1 MFRVALRVLLV
12 SPEAYS
18 PDSGFYASGFAEE
31 TKVWSLVYKQA
42 RFRTQKW
49 CKSFTIF
56 YFSFSYICLPTSHW
70 TNHGFCFP
78 ACTRVAYKTKGS
90 RLPTPQVLRCRTLVA
105 NKGELE
111 TRVTGDE
118 ALGTT
123 GRRKREM
130 FSPFRLPLGATLH
143 RERDGW
149 VRGWAIYAA
158 FFLGW
163 LLWKWSMVRETQHTE
178 NRNCLIPHRRKSR
191 MAIHTISRPV
201 KFKALMSN

>member
-78 ACTRVAYKTKGS
+78 ACTRVAYKTKGP

-123 GRRKREM
+123 GRRKKRNV
-130 FSPFRLPLGATLH
+130 FSFPPSFRRNFTP
-143 RERDGW
+143 RERRLGT
-149 VRGWAIYAA
+149 RLGHICC
-158 FFLGW
+158 FLLGMIAM
-163 LLWKWSMVRETQHTE
+163 KMKHGSGNTAY
-178 NRNCLIPHRRKSR
+178 RK
-191 MAIHTISRPV
+191 
-201 KFKALMSN
+201 

>member
-18 PDSGFYASGFAEE
+18 PDSEHYASGFAEE

-56 YFSFSYICLPTSHW
+56 YFFFSRICLPTSHW

-78 ACTRVAYKTKGS
+78 ACTRVAYKTKGP

-123 GRRKREM
+123 GRRKKRNV
-130 FSPFRLPLGATLH
+130 FSFPPSFRRNFTP
-143 RERDGW
+143 RERRLGT
-149 VRGWAIYAA
+149 RLGHIYC
-158 FFLGW
+158 FLLGMIAM
-163 LLWKWSMVRETQHTE
+163 KMKHGSGNTAY
-178 NRNCLIPHRRKSR
+178 RK
-191 MAIHTISRPV
+191 
-201 KFKALMSN
+201 